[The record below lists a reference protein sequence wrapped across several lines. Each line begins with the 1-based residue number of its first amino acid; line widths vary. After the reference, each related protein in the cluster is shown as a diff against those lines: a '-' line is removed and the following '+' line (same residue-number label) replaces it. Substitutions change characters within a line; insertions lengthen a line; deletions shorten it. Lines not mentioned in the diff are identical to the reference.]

1 MNDST
6 NRISSKSINSPSGV
20 GGVSIHLQ
28 NAGKKY
34 NREWIF
40 RKLNFQFEASKSY
53 AITGSNGS
61 GKSTLLQCIAGATN
75 LSEGNIKMESGKWK
89 VENKEPHSQL
99 PIAGSAEFTFE
110 LFSIAAPYLELIEEM
125 TAKEFLQ
132 FHQSFKPL
140 VQNKTIEEILSIVS
154 LTKAVDKQIR
164 YYSSGMKQRLK
175 LAQAFFSDVPVI
187 LLDEPCTNLD
197 MAGIQLYHQLI
208 KEYTANRLVIVCSN
222 DEQEI
227 HFCTERL
234 NIMDWK

>member
-1 MNDST
+1 MNDLT
-6 NRISSKSINSPSGV
+6 NQVLSNSINSPSGV

-28 NAGKKY
+28 NAGKKF

-40 RKLNFQFEASKSY
+40 RKLNHQFKSSQAY

-61 GKSTLLQCIAGATN
+61 GKSTLLQCIAGSTN
-75 LSEGNIKMESGKWK
+75 LSEGNI
-89 VENKEPHSQL
+89 NF
-99 PIAGSAEFTFE
+99 EFQISNFE
-110 LFSIAAPYLELIEEM
+110 FFSIAAPYLELIEEM

-154 LTKAVDKQIR
+154 LAKAIDKQIC

-197 MAGIQLYHQLI
+197 IAGIQLYHQLI
-208 KEYTANRLVIVCSN
+208 KDYTANRLVIVCSN

-227 HFCTERL
+227 NFCTERL
-234 NIMDWK
+234 NMMDWK